1 MGTKVSAPAPR
12 NYGQETRDTL
22 QAQVDMAP
30 KLYASESEWQPKY
43 TALELKNLQMSLL
56 GDGTQRG
63 LLDIYEKDV
72 NPAMSRM
79 EAEALRAQREAD
91 IGAVEQYG
99 GRATTALRQM
109 SGNAPLLNEFNR
121 QAMEDLQAGQSLTAG
136 ELRGAQQA
144 SRAAFSARGMGMGMQ
159 SAADEVL
166 QQYRLG
172 NERQAQRRQFAGN
185 VVGLNQQTGGDP
197 FMAILGR
204 PGQAFAAGQGMAG
217 QGMGISQGS
226 GPSLFNPESSYAGNI
241 FNQNYQGE
249 LSARTATAANKAAM
263 IGAGIGA
270 VGAIGG
276 AFAGGYGKA
285 LGTAA
290 GCWVAREVYGEDNPS
305 WLLFRQWLETEAP
318 DWFHSAY
325 VRFGERFA
333 KMIRP
338 LPRVKAIIRRW
349 MDSKIK
355 TLEN

>member
-43 TALELKNLQMSLL
+43 TALELQNLQMSLL
-56 GDGTQRG
+56 GNGTQRG

-79 EAEALRAQREAD
+79 EAESLRAQREAD
-91 IGAVEQYG
+91 ISAVEQYG
-99 GRATTALRQM
+99 GRATTALRDM
-109 SGNAPLLNEFNR
+109 SGNTQLLNEFNR
-121 QAMEDLQAGQSLTAG
+121 QAMEDLQAGQNLTSA
-136 ELRGAQQA
+136 EQRFAQQA
-144 SRAAFSARGMGMGMQ
+144 SRAAFSARGLGLGSQ
-159 SAADEVL
+159 AIQDEVL
-166 QQYRLG
+166 KQYQLG

-204 PGQAFAAGQGMAG
+204 PGQAFQAGQGMAG
-217 QGMGISQGS
+217 QGMGISQAS

-241 FNQNYQGE
+241 FNQNYQGQ
-249 LSARTATAANKAAM
+249 LSARTASAANRAAM

-276 AFAGGYGKA
+276 GYMRGV
-285 LGTAA
+285 GQQ
-290 GCWVAREVYGEDNPS
+290 PS
-305 WLLFRQWLETEAP
+305 T
-318 DWFHSAY
+318 
-325 VRFGERFA
+325 
-333 KMIRP
+333 
-338 LPRVKAIIRRW
+338 
-349 MDSKIK
+349 
-355 TLEN
+355 